1 MKLKYKIE
9 GLDCPSCAAKLEKQ
23 LSAGEGILSA
33 KINFLTEKITV
44 ETEMPV
50 ETVDVFVMKTATGFH
65 KGITV
70 AKL

>member
-23 LSAGEGILSA
+23 LSSGEGILSA

-44 ETEMPV
+44 ETDHPDEK
-50 ETVDVFVMKTATGFH
+50 VDVFVVTTAEAFH

-70 AKL
+70 TKL